1 MNIDP
6 SVIVNIS
13 LQRLCAVQ
21 SVRYLKSSE
30 RVLFVLFCFGF
41 NIVVAPKGFSQDCSL
56 LALQFSDVIVWKNTW
71 SKGLSENNINSV
83 L

>member
-30 RVLFVLFCFGF
+30 RVLFVLFCF
-41 NIVVAPKGFSQDCSL
+41 
-56 LALQFSDVIVWKNTW
+56 
-71 SKGLSENNINSV
+71 
-83 L
+83 

>member
-30 RVLFVLFCFGF
+30 RVLFVL
-41 NIVVAPKGFSQDCSL
+41 
-56 LALQFSDVIVWKNTW
+56 VWF
-71 SKGLSENNINSV
+71 
-83 L
+83 